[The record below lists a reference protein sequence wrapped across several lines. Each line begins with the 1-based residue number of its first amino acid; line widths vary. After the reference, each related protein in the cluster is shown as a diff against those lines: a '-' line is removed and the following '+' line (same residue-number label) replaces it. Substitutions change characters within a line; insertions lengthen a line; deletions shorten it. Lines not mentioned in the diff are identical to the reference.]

1 MVDMKIIKV
10 LTFLLYLAA
19 QSSQAS
25 IKIERAKALTSFI
38 KEEFQLELSNNQIEL
53 RFNFESTSKLP
64 SAFAKWITPLKVA
77 QVSFSPSFFNLDN
90 LDELS
95 FGLITCHE
103 LGHFLGGKPYV
114 SAPKPVGIFRI
125 KNSYPNMSA
134 EGQADFFASA
144 SCFKRIKKFL
154 NSDSDSGS
162 DLISI
167 QKTLDTYREILKTV
181 EIDHDYVDAT
191 DISFGVALRTIKKPG
206 KYPSL
211 TCRAQTL
218 RQGLSCQEFLP
229 SGNCTNIVELRPSCW
244 FIPKD

>member
-1 MVDMKIIKV
+1 MKIIKI
-10 LTFLLYLAA
+10 LTFLLLIAA

-25 IKIERAKALTSFI
+25 IKIERAKALASFI
-38 KEEFQLELSNNQIEL
+38 KEEFQLELSNSNIEL
-53 RFNFESTSKLP
+53 HFNFESTSKLP
-64 SAFAKWITPLKVA
+64 SAFAKWITPLEVA

-134 EGQADFFASA
+134 EGQADFFAVA

-154 NSDSDSGS
+154 NSDTGS

-167 QKTLDTYREILKTV
+167 QRTLDTYREILKTV

-191 DISFGVALRTIKKPG
+191 DISFEVALSTIKKPG

-211 TCRAQTL
+211 TCRSQTL

-229 SGNCTNIVELRPSCW
+229 SGNCTNTLELRPSCW
-244 FIPKD
+244 FIPKN